1 MTRERTST
9 VKALQPALDQVSPG
23 EMSAGVR
30 AAADGLAA
38 DVAAD
43 VVAAGRGDHGAF
55 TRLVGVYDERLRVL
69 AYRLLG
75 SRQAMDDVLQDAYLA
90 AYRGLRRFRG
100 EADVGTWLYRIVYNA
115 CLQRLRR
122 DPPAEPDAAEVLEHY
137 PAGGLDIV
145 DEVALRD
152 QLCRALADLPPTQR
166 AAVLLV
172 HREGLSYGDAAEVL
186 GVPVGTVASRVAAAR
201 TALAVP
207 LECTRSRKEER

>member
-1 MTRERTST
+1 MTRARTSAVT
-9 VKALQPALDQVSPG
+9 APRAAWAQASPG
-23 EMSAGVR
+23 QEQAGATSR
-30 AAADGLAA
+30 ADGLAA
-38 DVAAD
+38 DVAA
-43 VVAAGRGDHGAF
+43 ARRGDHVAF

-69 AYRLLG
+69 AFRLLE

-100 EADVGTWLYRIVYNA
+100 DADVGTWLYRIVYNE

-122 DPPAEPDAAEVLEHY
+122 DRSVETAAGEVLERY

-152 QLCRALADLPPTQR
+152 QLCRALADLPPAQR

-186 GVPVGTVASRVAAAR
+186 GAR
-201 TALAVP
+201 RHGGLTRGGGAHRPRRAP
-207 LECTRSRKEER
+207 LEIIRNGKEER

>member
-1 MTRERTST
+1 VAPPR
-9 VKALQPALDQVSPG
+9 AAWAQASPG
-23 EMSAGVR
+23 KAPSPATTGP
-30 AAADGLAA
+30 DTLIA
-38 DVAAD
+38 DVAA
-43 VVAAGRGDHGAF
+43 ARQGDHGAF
-55 TRLVGVYDERLRVL
+55 SRLVGVYDERLRVL
-69 AYRLLG
+69 AFRLLG

-100 EADVGTWLYRIVYNA
+100 EADIGTWLYRIVYNE

-122 DPPAEPDAAEVLEHY
+122 DPPPEPAAAEVLERF

-152 QLCRALADLPPTQR
+152 QLSRALADLPPTQR

-207 LECTRSRKEER
+207 LECTRNRKEER